1 VTEPDEHV
9 RWQQYRHALS
19 EAAAAEEM
27 AVVSEVLAD
36 PDTAMASSVVVAHVD
51 VRAAALLRES
61 DYVAWASRISD
72 AAKDHPLVVQRVLE
86 WSLYREITIGL
97 PWTAET
103 LVAASDWLQRKV
115 SEDSSSPEALAVLA
129 TSGRTRR
136 IRNATFGRN

>member
-1 VTEPDEHV
+1 LALVGSGLGIFGLKKVAGNYRAVT
-9 RWQQYRHALS
+9 YAS
-19 EAAAAEEM
+19 ESM
-27 AVVSEVLAD
+27 SPTLTN
-36 PDTAMASSVVVAHVD
+36 PTS
-51 VRAAALLRES
+51 
-61 DYVAWASRISD
+61 
-72 AAKDHPLVVQRVLE
+72 PLVVQRVLE

-129 TSGRTRR
+129 TSGHTRR